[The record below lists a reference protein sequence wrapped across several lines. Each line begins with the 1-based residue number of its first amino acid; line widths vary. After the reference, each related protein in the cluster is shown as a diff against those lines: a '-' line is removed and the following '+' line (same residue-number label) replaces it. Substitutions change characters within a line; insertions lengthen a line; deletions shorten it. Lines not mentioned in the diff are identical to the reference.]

1 MMKFF
6 YAPITCSLASHIALE
21 EAGAEYEA
29 IRIDFTKADQKKPDY
44 LAINPKAR
52 VPALVT
58 EQGVLT
64 ETPALLV
71 YIAQRYPASK
81 LAPIEDPFA
90 LAEVQAF
97 NSYLCSTVHV
107 AHAHRMRGY
116 RWADDEAA
124 FESMRRKA
132 PQAVAECFSLIER
145 DMLREPFVMGDTLT
159 VCDFYLFTLAQWL
172 EADGVDIES
181 LPKVKDHRRRI
192 SERPSVKKVV
202 AAELN

>member
-6 YAPITCSLASHIALE
+6 YAPNTCSLASHIALE

-71 YIAQRYPASK
+71 YVAQRYPASK

-124 FESMRRKA
+124 FEVDAQEGAAGGRRVFFA
-132 PQAVAECFSLIER
+132 NRTRHAARAFRHGRYPHG
-145 DMLREPFVMGDTLT
+145 LRL
-159 VCDFYLFTLAQWL
+159 
-172 EADGVDIES
+172 
-181 LPKVKDHRRRI
+181 LPVHACAMARSRRRRYRI
-192 SERPSVKKVV
+192 LAEGEGSSPPHIR
-202 AAELN
+202 AA